1 MEPPRLEFFYDIG
14 SPYSYLAS
22 ERVEEVAEAG
32 GCTLWWR
39 PFLLEGVFRQVG
51 SDPSVAAGPRRA
63 YMLRDLGRWARKQS
77 LPLRFPSTFPL
88 DTRLAMRALAVVP
101 RSDRGEA
108 SHAVFRAL
116 WQEERA
122 IGNTQVL
129 TEVLGEE
136 VVGRAGSDEAWT
148 TLEKNTKEALAR
160 GAFGSPSFFV
170 GKELFFGNDRLDFV
184 RKVLLEAVE

>member
-1 MEPPRLEFFYDIG
+1 MEQPRLEFFYDIG

-22 ERVEEVAEAG
+22 ERVEEVAEGAG
-32 GCTLWWR
+32 CVLWWR

-51 SDPSVAAGPRRA
+51 KDPSIAAGPRRA
-63 YMLRDLGRWARKQS
+63 YMLRDLGRWARQQS
-77 LPLRFPSTFPL
+77 VSLRFPRTFPL

-101 RSDRGEA
+101 RSERGEA

-116 WQEERA
+116 WQEGRA
-122 IGNTQVL
+122 VGTEVL

-136 VVGRAGSDEAWT
+136 VVRQAGSDEAWT
-148 TLEKNTKEALAR
+148 TLERNTKEALAR

-184 RKVLLEAVE
+184 KSSLQEAGE